1 MSNDIVIAVITALSS
16 SGVTG
21 LITYLLQ
28 RHDKKKDAKNA
39 KNSAQS
45 QMVMG
50 LGHDR
55 IVALASDIIG
65 RGYVTKDEYENLYK
79 YLYKPYKAL
88 GGNGTA
94 EKMIH
99 EVNNLPMKTRRIEDE
114 QN

>member
-28 RHDKKKDAKNA
+28 R
-39 KNSAQS
+39 
-45 QMVMG
+45 
-50 LGHDR
+50 HDR

>member
-1 MSNDIVIAVITALSS
+1 MSDIVTTIITTALSS

-39 KNSAQS
+39 QNSAQS

-99 EVNNLPMKTRRIEDE
+99 EVNNLPMKTRRNEDE
-114 QN
+114 QG